1 VITLSDKGS
10 KEKDMDD
17 KEPEHRPLIGRLAG
31 LAAIAFFIPALVP
44 GDSSKFFSNL
54 SSQQIVDWAAHN
66 GRAISFQAFGQAF
79 GATVFALFIVLLVVH
94 VGARGIPTTLAYISA
109 GAMMAVNWTG
119 ASMQFALADAAQRA
133 GSDSGVVALF
143 SLVKTMALSDG
154 YFVAIPA
161 VAVSLLA
168 LRSQALPAPI
178 CWLGLVVGGYHF
190 VEIPIQL
197 ALTGTATGV
206 TGPIGV
212 VIGLLW
218 LLVIGVTLVIKPV
231 WGPHPPS
238 VAARAA
244 A

>member
-1 VITLSDKGS
+1 
-10 KEKDMDD
+10 MDV
-17 KEPEHRPLIGRLAG
+17 KEPERQPLIGRLAG
-31 LAAIAFFIPALVP
+31 LAAIAFFLPALLP
-44 GDSSKFFSNL
+44 GDGSKFFSNV
-54 SSQQIVDWAAHN
+54 STQQIVDWAAQN
-66 GRAISFQAFGQAF
+66 GRAISIQAFGQGF
-79 GATVFALFIVLLVVH
+79 GSTVFALFIVLLVVH
-94 VGARGIPTTLAYISA
+94 LRGRGILATLAYISA
-109 GAMMAVNWTG
+109 GATMAVNWTG
-119 ASMQFALADAAQRA
+119 ASMQFALVDAAQRT

-143 SLVKTMALSDG
+143 SVAKTMALSDG

-161 VAVSLLA
+161 VAVSVLA
-168 LRSQALPAPI
+168 LRSRSLPAPI
-178 CWLGLVVGGYHF
+178 CWLGLLVGGYHF

-218 LLVIGVTLVIKPV
+218 LLFVGVTLVIKPV
-231 WGPHPPS
+231 WGPQLPS

>member
-1 VITLSDKGS
+1 
-10 KEKDMDD
+10 MDV
-17 KEPEHRPLIGRLAG
+17 KEPERQPLIGRLAG
-31 LAAIAFFIPALVP
+31 LAAIAFFLPALLP
-44 GDSSKFFSNL
+44 GDGSKFFSNV
-54 SSQQIVDWAAHN
+54 STQQIVDWVAQN
-66 GRAISFQAFGQAF
+66 GRAISIQAFGQGF
-79 GATVFALFIVLLVVH
+79 GSTVFALFIVLLVVH
-94 VGARGIPTTLAYISA
+94 LRGRGILATLAYISA

-119 ASMQFALADAAQRA
+119 ASMQFALVDAAQRT

-143 SLVKTMALSDG
+143 SVAKTMALSDG

-161 VAVSLLA
+161 VAVSVLA
-168 LRSQALPAPI
+168 LRSRSLPAPI
-178 CWLGLVVGGYHF
+178 CWLGLLVGGYHF

-218 LLVIGVTLVIKPV
+218 LLFVGVTLVIKPV
-231 WGPHPPS
+231 WGPQLPS

>member
-1 VITLSDKGS
+1 
-10 KEKDMDD
+10 MDV
-17 KEPEHRPLIGRLAG
+17 KEPERQPLVGRLAG
-31 LAAIAFFIPALVP
+31 LAAIAFFLPALLP
-44 GDSSKFFSNL
+44 SDGSKFFSNL
-54 SSQQIVDWAAHN
+54 SSQQIVDWAAQN
-66 GRAISFQAFGQAF
+66 ERAISIQAFGQGF
-79 GATVFALFIVLLVVH
+79 GSTVFALFIVLLVVH
-94 VGARGIPTTLAYISA
+94 LRGRGILATLAYISA

-143 SLVKTMALSDG
+143 SLAKTMALSDG

-161 VAVSLLA
+161 VAVSVIA
-168 LRSQALPAPI
+168 LRSSGLPAPI

-197 ALTGTATGV
+197 ASTGTATGV

-218 LLVIGVTLVIKPV
+218 LLVIGVTLLIKPV
-231 WGPHPPS
+231 WGPRLPS
-238 VAARAA
+238 VAVQATA
-244 A
+244 

>member
-1 VITLSDKGS
+1 
-10 KEKDMDD
+10 MDV
-17 KEPEHRPLIGRLAG
+17 KEPERQPLIGRLAG
-31 LAAIAFFIPALVP
+31 LAAIAFFLPALLP
-44 GDSSKFFSNL
+44 GDGSKFFSNV
-54 SSQQIVDWAAHN
+54 STQQIVDWAAQN
-66 GRAISFQAFGQAF
+66 GRAISIQAFGQGF
-79 GATVFALFIVLLVVH
+79 GSTVFALFIVLLVVH
-94 VGARGIPTTLAYISA
+94 LRGRGILATLAYISA

-119 ASMQFALADAAQRA
+119 ASMQFALVDAAQRT

-143 SLVKTMALSDG
+143 SVAKTMALSDG

-161 VAVSLLA
+161 VAVSVLA
-168 LRSQALPAPI
+168 LRSRSLPAPI
-178 CWLGLVVGGYHF
+178 CWLGLLVGGYHF

-218 LLVIGVTLVIKPV
+218 LLFVGVTLVIKPV
-231 WGPHPPS
+231 WGPQLPS

>member
-1 VITLSDKGS
+1 
-10 KEKDMDD
+10 MDV
-17 KEPEHRPLIGRLAG
+17 KEPERQPLIGRLAG
-31 LAAIAFFIPALVP
+31 LAAIAFFLPALLP
-44 GDSSKFFSNL
+44 GDGSKFFSNV
-54 SSQQIVDWAAHN
+54 STQQIVDWVAQN
-66 GRAISFQAFGQAF
+66 GRAISIQAFGQGF
-79 GATVFALFIVLLVVH
+79 GSTVFALFIVLLVVH
-94 VGARGIPTTLAYISA
+94 LRGRGILATLAYISA
-109 GAMMAVNWTG
+109 GATMAVNWTG
-119 ASMQFALADAAQRA
+119 ASMQFALVDAAQRT

-143 SLVKTMALSDG
+143 SVAKTMALSDG

-161 VAVSLLA
+161 VAVSVLA
-168 LRSQALPAPI
+168 LRSRSLPAPI
-178 CWLGLVVGGYHF
+178 CWLGLLVGGYHF

-218 LLVIGVTLVIKPV
+218 LLFVGVTLVIKPV
-231 WGPHPPS
+231 WGPQLPS